1 MEYYVNLF
9 VSRNKENRDVAD
21 FHQRKEAFLA
31 AMDDEHVSSRF
42 DSFVHAGVSGEV
54 CRWYRSV
61 NARKMG
67 KVRKA
72 LITKLVNDDNL
83 VLTRMDSL
91 TASLAAKPENA
102 ATKFWL
108 FDVDIS
114 DVNEQVKF
122 LMDLKEAAHLTEI
135 PQENEEGEKLELPV
149 LVGTRVYKTPNGLG
163 VVVYDG
169 FNPLELLGRWEG
181 KVELKRDAMVFLKRK
196 KRAVVE

>member
-1 MEYYVNLF
+1 MEYFVNLF
-9 VSRNKENRDVAD
+9 VSRNKDNQYVTG

-31 AMDDEHVSSRF
+31 SFDDEHLGSRF
-42 DSFVHAGVSGEV
+42 DSFVHVGVPGEV

-72 LITKLVNDDNL
+72 LITKLVNEDN
-83 VLTRMDSL
+83 VPLTHMDNL

-135 PQENEEGEKLELPV
+135 PQGDEKGKVVYPFLI
-149 LVGTRVYKTPNGLG
+149 GSKVYKTPNGLG
-163 VVVYDG
+163 VVVYDS
-169 FNPLELLGRWEG
+169 FKKWEG

-196 KRAVVE
+196 KKQ

>member
-9 VSRNKENRDVAD
+9 ASRNKDNRDVAD

-31 AMDDEHVSSRF
+31 TMDDEHVSSRF

-72 LITKLVNDDNL
+72 LITKLVNDDN
-83 VLTRMDSL
+83 VTLTNMDSL

-102 ATKFWL
+102 ATKFRL

-114 DVNEQVKF
+114 DYNEQIAF
-122 LMDLKEAAHLTEI
+122 LMDLKEAAHL
-135 PQENEEGEKLELPV
+135 QEVPWNEENGEKPEYPF
-149 LVGTRVYKTPNGLG
+149 LVGTRIYKTPNGLG

-169 FNPLELLGRWEG
+169 FNSLELLRKWEG
-181 KVELKRDAMVFLKRK
+181 KVELKRDAMAFLKRK
-196 KRAVVE
+196 KKA

>member
-31 AMDDEHVSSRF
+31 TMDDEHVSSRF

-61 NARKMG
+61 DARKMG

-72 LITKLVNDDNL
+72 LITKLVNDDT
-83 VLTRMDSL
+83 VTLTNMDSL

-114 DVNEQVKF
+114 DYNEQIAF
-122 LMDLKEAAHLTEI
+122 LMDLKEAAHL
-135 PQENEEGEKLELPV
+135 QEVPWNEENGEKPEYPF
-149 LVGTRVYKTPNGLG
+149 LVGTRIYKTPNGLG

-169 FNPLELLGRWEG
+169 FNSLELLKKWEG
-181 KVELKRDAMVFLKRK
+181 KVELKRDAMAFLKRK
-196 KRAVVE
+196 KKA